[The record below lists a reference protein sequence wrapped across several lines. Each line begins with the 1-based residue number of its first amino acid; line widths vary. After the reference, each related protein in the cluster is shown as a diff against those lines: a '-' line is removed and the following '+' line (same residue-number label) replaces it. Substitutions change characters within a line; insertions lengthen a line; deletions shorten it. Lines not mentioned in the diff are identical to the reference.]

1 MGGAR
6 EGLVV
11 IGKPCGVF
19 PQAQRLIILVRLGQP
34 DLGGA
39 SDLARELEAGVAYL
53 LVPGGHW
60 VLNRWR
66 CAQQGCAGLNLSVHI
81 LPLGI
86 HPVEGGDAH
95 RRVGEVAVHF
105 REDVALLGLRDLLVL
120 EKEFGLSP
128 DRTSGVS
135 GKSVS
140 VRVDLG
146 GRRSLQKT
154 NSTNTI

>member
-86 HPVEGGDAH
+86 HPEIGRASC
-95 RRVGEVAVHF
+95 RERVCQYVSISVVAV
-105 REDVALLGLRDLLVL
+105 
-120 EKEFGLSP
+120 
-128 DRTSGVS
+128 
-135 GKSVS
+135 
-140 VRVDLG
+140 
-146 GRRSLQKT
+146 SLKKKKKQT
-154 NSTNTI
+154 